1 MIRPYLLS
9 LIMIWLLLLMLIW
22 LLSLMLWLGRT
33 CITKKYMIA
42 IIAICPVSRYQ
53 TKNLHHTSWYLTMW
67 CNATLA
73 KIFEMCTSCPVSRYQ
88 TKSCF
93 TLLRIDILP
102 YDEMLQLMNT
112 WNVILYLIDLS
123 INLCLSYMNL
133 LNVILRMISDLS
145 NAWFVFTT

>member
-1 MIRPYLLS
+1 MHVFIWHKWKGMLTWNRS
-9 LIMIWLLLLMLIW
+9 LKMKHLKKGRNIWIDAINT
-22 LLSLMLWLGRT
+22 MLWLSHA

-53 TKNLHHTSWYLTMW
+53 TK
-67 CNATLA
+67 
-73 KIFEMCTSCPVSRYQ
+73 
-88 TKSCF
+88 SCF
-93 TLLRIDILP
+93 IVLRIDILP

-112 WNVILYLIDLS
+112 WNVILYLIDFS

-133 LNVILRMISDLS
+133 LNVILRMISDLT

>member
-1 MIRPYLLS
+1 MNWCYKYYAMIIPCLHHQEIYDCYHCY
-9 LIMIWLLLLMLIW
+9 MP
-22 LLSLMLWLGRT
+22 
-33 CITKKYMIA
+33 CIKI
-42 IIAICPVSRYQ
+42 SN
-53 TKNLHHTSWYLTMW
+53 KNLHHTSWYLTMW

-93 TLLRIDILP
+93 TVLRIDILP
-102 YDEMLQLMNT
+102 HDEMLQLMNT

-133 LNVILRMISDLS
+133 LNVILRMISDLT
-145 NAWFVFTT
+145 NAWFVFTI